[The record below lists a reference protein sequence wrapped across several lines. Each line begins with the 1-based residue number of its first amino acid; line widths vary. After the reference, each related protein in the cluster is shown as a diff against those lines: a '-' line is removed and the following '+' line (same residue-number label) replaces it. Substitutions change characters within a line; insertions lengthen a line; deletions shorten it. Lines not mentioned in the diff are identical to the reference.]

1 VNTRQNMKIKRYFT
15 WLILFLMSMAF
26 IACQE
31 RMGHEVRASK
41 ADSVL
46 FDVGVRMEYDS
57 MIVLANAYEQQG
69 LISELDANRWR
80 GVAYY
85 HQGHYR
91 MSEIYYRK
99 AIECE
104 VKTKEDQLSY
114 NKCARRLSELLLVK
128 GDYEGSLVVA
138 IPAVKKMDESGI
150 GSDIDYAILLNN
162 IGCCQ
167 INLGQDEEAKE
178 SFLTARGH
186 YANRWQSDSTS
197 RGFQEAVLG
206 TVYTSMAYIN
216 TRRYAESIYWI
227 DRTEM
232 LLDKYRQKRDARK
245 DYFDEYQGRIE
256 IMRAVAKQGLGKKR
270 DAEEAYQEFL
280 KTDFSK
286 TAPGHIN
293 ANDYLVMAERY
304 QEAADNYRY
313 LDETLEH
320 WGMEASLDNIQ
331 LYMLPKFRAN
341 KEAGRQ
347 DSARVA
353 ANKILSVLD
362 SAITGQKNSAT
373 AELATLYDTQ
383 GKEQEILQK
392 EADLSRQR
400 MWWTAVS
407 LLLIILFFTIY
418 TFHKRRSTHR
428 LRVAHEKLQVAYD
441 QLEEATAHRERI
453 ESELRI
459 ARDIQMSMVP
469 NIFPNREGLDIYAKI
484 EPAKEVGGDLY
495 GYLLMGDELYFCL
508 GDVSG
513 KGVPASLFMAQATR
527 LFRTL
532 ATQHMMPAEI
542 ATRMNAAL
550 SEDNEQGM
558 FVTLF
563 IGCIDLKEGS
573 MNFCNA
579 GHNPPYIGDKLGGEF
594 LEMLPNA
601 PIGLWPGLE
610 YDGERIDDINGKMLV
625 VYSDGLNEAENRE
638 QEQFG
643 DDHILELL
651 QTMPEASAQQTIE
664 ALYGAVQEHR
674 DGAEPNDDLTI
685 MSIRIN
691 TKKKDSEK

>member
-1 VNTRQNMKIKRYFT
+1 MKIKRSLT
-15 WLILFLMSMAF
+15 WLVLLLMSVAF
-26 IACQE
+26 VSCRE
-31 RMGHEVRASK
+31 EMGRDVKASK
-41 ADSVL
+41 ADSIL

-57 MIVLANAYEQQG
+57 MLYLANRYEEQG
-69 LISELDANRWR
+69 LLSDLDANRWR

-99 AIECE
+99 AIDCD
-104 VKTKEDQLSY
+104 VKTDKDQLSY

-128 GDYEGSLVVA
+128 GDFEGSLQVA
-138 IPAVKKMDESGI
+138 IPAVKKMDKSGI

-167 INLGQDEEAKE
+167 LNLGQDDEAKE
-178 SFLTARGH
+178 SFLTAREH

-216 TRRYAESIYWI
+216 TRRYLESIYWI

-232 LLDKYRQKRDARK
+232 LLDKYRQRRDARS
-245 DYFDEYQGRIE
+245 DYFDEYQGRID
-256 IMRAVAKQGLGKKR
+256 IMRAVAKQGLGKP
-270 DAEEAYQEFL
+270 DEAEVAYQAFL
-280 KTDFSK
+280 KTDYAK
-286 TAPGHIN
+286 TGQGHIN
-293 ANDYLVMAERY
+293 ANDYLVMAKRY
-304 QEAADNYRY
+304 REAADNYRY
-313 LDETLEH
+313 LDQTMAH

-331 LYMLPKFRAN
+331 LYMLPKFWAN
-341 KEAGRQ
+341 KEAGRR

-353 ANKILSVLD
+353 AEKILHVLD
-362 SAITGQKNSAT
+362 SAITSQKNSST
-373 AELATLYDTQ
+373 AELATIYDTQ

-392 EADLSRQR
+392 QADLSRQR
-400 MWWTAVS
+400 MWATAIS
-407 LLLIILFFTIY
+407 LLLIIMFLIIY
-418 TFHKRRSTHR
+418 SFHKRKSTHR

-495 GYLLMGDELYFCL
+495 GYLLMGDDLYFCL

-550 SEDNEQGM
+550 SEDNDQGM
-558 FVTLF
+558 FVTMF
-563 IGCIDLKEGS
+563 IGHIDLKKGS
-573 MNFCNA
+573 MDFCNA
-579 GHNPPYIGDKLGGEF
+579 GHNPPYISDAGGGKF

-610 YDGERIDDINGKMLV
+610 YDGECLENISGQMLV
-625 VYSDGLNEAENRE
+625 VYTDGLNEAENR
-638 QEQFG
+638 QQVQFG
-643 DDHILELL
+643 DDRLL
-651 QTMPEASAQQTIE
+651 DIMETMPRCSAKEVID
-664 ALYGAVQEHR
+664 ALYEAVQLHR

-685 MSIRIN
+685 MSIRVD
-691 TKKKDSEK
+691 TRKKEVKK

>member
-1 VNTRQNMKIKRYFT
+1 MKIKRYFS
-15 WLILFLMSMAF
+15 WLLLFLMSMVF

-69 LISELDANRWR
+69 LISQLDANRWR

-167 INLGQDEEAKE
+167 LNLGQDEEAKE

-256 IMRAVAKQGLGKKR
+256 IMRAVAKLGLGKKR

-313 LDETLEH
+313 LDQTLEH

-418 TFHKRRSTHR
+418 TLHKRRSTHR

-563 IGCIDLKEGS
+563 IGCIDLKKGS
-573 MNFCNA
+573 LAFCNA

-610 YDGERIDDINGKMLV
+610 YDGECIDDINGKMLV

-651 QTMPEASAQQTIE
+651 QTMPDASAQQTIE